1 MRETWVYPWVGK
13 MPWRRER
20 LPTPVFWPGEFHGL
34 YIVHGVAKSQIRLS
48 DFHFQVVAEIV
59 WWLLGNTRTQFRTPL
74 LSGLCFWKVKRCL
87 QSVCVCVCVWLS
99 DTRSTET
106 ECISE
111 RSYLGAVSHRKGL
124 FRTNQ
129 PPPPATAPVGS
140 TCCCICSASLLPSSE
155 NSTRVSPLGY
165 QPSHTFRLNPSTH
178 NTHTHTHTHTHTPPN
193 TDHSTQA

>member
-1 MRETWVYPWVGK
+1 MRESKRPSQQGKGNPKPPGKVVAVVTQLVKNPPAMRETWVYPWVGK

-48 DFHFQVVAEIV
+48 DFHFEVVAEIV

-87 QSVCVCVCVWLS
+87 QSVCVCVCVCVWLS

-106 ECISE
+106 ECICQRE
-111 RSYLGAVSHRKGL
+111 
-124 FRTNQ
+124 
-129 PPPPATAPVGS
+129 ATWV
-140 TCCCICSASLLPSSE
+140 L
-155 NSTRVSPLGY
+155 
-165 QPSHTFRLNPSTH
+165 
-178 NTHTHTHTHTHTPPN
+178 
-193 TDHSTQA
+193 